1 MWEQSKKALKIFN
14 NIPLRKLFAFLLFL
28 LLYFFLPAYLSF
40 KTNPRPFLLL
50 STFYLLNL
58 AIVSVVFS
66 KNRRKSNKSRR
77 RIDLLQEQINLA
89 AHQNSVDLK
98 NQQGFKERL
107 SRYSSLRKIIEEIN
121 ASLTVEDIAEQ
132 ISSLAFSLIADNKGT
147 CVFYLVNSPNNTLS
161 LIKTKKEDKRL
172 IVKSKEGDIFDNW
185 VLRHSSPLIIEDI
198 RKDFRFDLEKL
209 KSEEERKVSCLISA
223 PLVSGN
229 KFLGILRLEHPQPH
243 FYSQDDLRFLMTIS
257 DIGAVALENGQL
269 YQNMQELAI
278 HDGLTLLFTKGHF
291 MELLKLECKRSI
303 RHKEPFS
310 LLLIDIDF
318 FKKYNDKFGHV
329 AGDLVLKSLGNH
341 FIDFLKENQAV
352 ISRFGGEEF
361 CVILPQTSKKEAFE
375 MAQSLR
381 SSIEGLKLLLRRQQ
395 TPVTVSIGVSTFL
408 DDTSDETELI
418 MKADKAMYAAK
429 KSGRNAVAC
438 A

>member
-1 MWEQSKKALKIFN
+1 
-14 NIPLRKLFAFLLFL
+14 
-28 LLYFFLPAYLSF
+28 
-40 KTNPRPFLLL
+40 
-50 STFYLLNL
+50 
-58 AIVSVVFS
+58 
-66 KNRRKSNKSRR
+66 
-77 RIDLLQEQINLA
+77 
-89 AHQNSVDLK
+89 
-98 NQQGFKERL
+98 
-107 SRYSSLRKIIEEIN
+107 
-121 ASLTVEDIAEQ
+121 
-132 ISSLAFSLIADNKGT
+132 
-147 CVFYLVNSPNNTLS
+147 
-161 LIKTKKEDKRL
+161 
-172 IVKSKEGDIFDNW
+172 
-185 VLRHSSPLIIEDI
+185 
-198 RKDFRFDLEKL
+198 
-209 KSEEERKVSCLISA
+209 
-223 PLVSGN
+223 
-229 KFLGILRLEHPQPH
+229 
-243 FYSQDDLRFLMTIS
+243 MTIS